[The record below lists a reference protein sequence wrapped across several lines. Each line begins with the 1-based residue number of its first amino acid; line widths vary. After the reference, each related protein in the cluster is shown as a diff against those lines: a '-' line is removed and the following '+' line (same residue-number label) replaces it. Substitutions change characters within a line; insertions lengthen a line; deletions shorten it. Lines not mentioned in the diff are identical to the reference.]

1 MQATI
6 ALAVHLSPTPRMASL
21 EANARLATTVLLPH
35 PCKHLVVERP
45 MRQEM
50 DLMNARIA
58 LKDITVQ
65 PEVPK
70 FQSNA

>member
-6 ALAVHLSPTPRMASL
+6 ALGVHSSRTPRMASP

-35 PCKHLVVERP
+35 PYKHLVVERP